1 MDKLAII
8 NNGVIVLP
16 KGKLAVDNLDD
27 IVSSTDDKLSTINF
41 TSVEKNIIAT
51 VIEFMTSYSP

>member
-41 TSVEKNIIAT
+41 TS
-51 VIEFMTSYSP
+51 